1 MFAVISII
9 MLFILLFVVDK
20 IRHQQNRI
28 MKQNQEIIRL
38 LEENHNK

>member
-1 MFAVISII
+1 MFAIISII

-20 IRHQQNRI
+20 IRNQQKRI

-38 LEENHNK
+38 LEENDNK